1 MPPGQYKRILAYIKN
16 ISKLIITRLKSFKI
30 GDLNINVP
38 VIQGGMG
45 VGISLAGLASAVA
58 NMGGVGVIS
67 AVGIGIVDDL
77 SFKNYRQVNIDA
89 LRLEIQKAR
98 SMTTGILGVN
108 IMVALTNFAD
118 MVSTSIEEGIDI
130 IFSGAGLPLDLP
142 KYLKKGS
149 KTKLVPIVSS
159 ARAASVICKKW
170 MHNYNYLPDAIVV
183 EGPKAG
189 GHLGFKSEEITE
201 ESHQLEVLIP
211 EVVKEKQVFEEQY
224 GKSIPVIAAGGIYT
238 GEDIAKIM
246 NLGANA
252 VQLGTRFVATH
263 ECDAA
268 DSFKDAYLSA
278 TQKNTVIIKSP
289 VGMPG
294 RAIKNSFL
302 TEAEEGKKKPSG
314 CKFHCLITC
323 NFKETSYCILD
334 ALTSARKG
342 DLDKG
347 FAFAGSNVHRIDKLT
362 SVEEVFKDLEES
374 YEAYNLKN
382 PKN

>member
-1 MPPGQYKRILAYIKN
+1 
-16 ISKLIITRLKSFKI
+16 LKSFKI
-30 GDLNINVP
+30 GDLIINVP
-38 VIQGGMG
+38 IIQGGMG

-67 AVGIGIVDDL
+67 SVGIGIVDDL

-98 SMTTGILGVN
+98 GLTKGILGVN

-142 KYLKKGS
+142 KYLKDGS

-159 ARAASVICKKW
+159 ARAVSVICKKW

-189 GHLGFKSEEITE
+189 GHLGFKSDQITE
-201 ESHQLEVLIP
+201 ENHQLETLIP
-211 EVVKEKQVFEEQY
+211 EVVREKEIFEKQY

-238 GEDIAKIM
+238 GEDIVKIM
-246 NLGANA
+246 RLGANA
-252 VQLGTRFVATH
+252 VQMGTRFVATY

-268 DSFKDAYLSA
+268 DSFKDAYLTA
-278 TQKNTVIIKSP
+278 TKSNTVIIKSP

-294 RAIKNSFL
+294 RAINNDFL
-302 TEAEEGKKKPSG
+302 TEAGEGKRKPSY
-314 CKFHCLITC
+314 CKFHCLVTC
-323 NFKETSYCILD
+323 DYKETSYCILN
-334 ALTSARKG
+334 ALTSAKKG
-342 DLDKG
+342 NLDDG
-347 FAFAGSNVHRIDKLT
+347 FAFAGSNVYRVDKIT
-362 SVEEVFKDLEES
+362 SVEEIFKDLQEG
-374 YEAYNLKN
+374 YDTYDLKN
-382 PKN
+382 PKT

>member
-1 MPPGQYKRILAYIKN
+1 
-16 ISKLIITRLKSFKI
+16 LKSFKI
-30 GDLNINVP
+30 GDLKINVP

-89 LRLEIQKAR
+89 LRFEIQKAR
-98 SMTTGILGVN
+98 GMTRGILGVN

-118 MVSTSIEEGIDI
+118 LVNTSIDEGIDI

-149 KTKLVPIVSS
+149 VTKLVPIVSS

-189 GHLGFKSEEITE
+189 GHLGFKSNEITE
-201 ESHQLEVLIP
+201 ENHQLEILIP
-211 EVVKEKQVFEEQY
+211 EVVKEKEFFEKEY

-238 GEDIAKIM
+238 GEDIVKIM
-246 NLGANA
+246 RLGATA
-252 VQLGTRFVATH
+252 VQMGTRFVATY
-263 ECDAA
+263 ECDATE
-268 DSFKDAYLSA
+268 SFKKAYLDA
-278 TQKNTVIIKSP
+278 TKKNTIIIKSP

-294 RAIKNSFL
+294 RAINNAFL
-302 TEAEEGKKKPSG
+302 RDANNGKKKPKG
-314 CKFHCLITC
+314 CKFHCLYTC
-323 NFKETSYCILD
+323 DFTETPYCILN

-342 DLDKG
+342 NLDDG
-347 FAFAGSNVHRIDKLT
+347 FAFAGSNVHRVDKIT
-362 SVEEVFKDLEES
+362 SVEDVFKDLQLGYEE
-374 YEAYNLKN
+374 YNQKN
-382 PKN
+382 PKI

>member
-1 MPPGQYKRILAYIKN
+1 MK
-16 ISKLIITRLKSFKI
+16 LKSFKI
-30 GDLNINVP
+30 GDLKINVP

-67 AVGIGIVDDL
+67 SVGIGLVDDP
-77 SFKNYRQVNIDA
+77 SFKNYKQGSIDA

-98 SMTTGILGVN
+98 GMTKGILGVN

-118 MVSTSIEEGIDI
+118 LVNASIDEGIDI

-142 KYLKKGS
+142 KYLKNGS

-170 MHNYNYLPDAIVV
+170 MSNFNYLPDAIVV

-189 GHLGFKSEEITE
+189 GHLGFKTDQISEPN
-201 ESHQLEVLIP
+201 HQLEILIP
-211 EVVKEKQVFEEQY
+211 EVVKEAQIFEKQY
-224 GKSIPVIAAGGIYT
+224 GKKIPVIAAGGIYT

-246 NLGANA
+246 DLGATA
-252 VQLGTRFVATH
+252 VQLGTRFVATY

-268 DSFKDAYLSA
+268 DSFKQAYITA
-278 TQKNTVIIKSP
+278 TQNNTVIIKSP

-294 RAIKNSFL
+294 RAIRNAFL
-302 TEAEEGKKKPSG
+302 TAAEGGEKKPKG
-314 CKFHCLITC
+314 CKFHCLVTC
-323 NFKETSYCILD
+323 DYKETSYCIIN
-334 ALTSARKG
+334 ALNSARSG
-342 DLDKG
+342 NLDDG
-347 FAFAGSNVHRIDKLT
+347 FVFAGSNVHRVDKVT
-362 SVEEVFKDLEES
+362 SVKDLFKELMDS
-374 YEAYNLKN
+374 FKAYNLK
-382 PKN
+382 KTKI